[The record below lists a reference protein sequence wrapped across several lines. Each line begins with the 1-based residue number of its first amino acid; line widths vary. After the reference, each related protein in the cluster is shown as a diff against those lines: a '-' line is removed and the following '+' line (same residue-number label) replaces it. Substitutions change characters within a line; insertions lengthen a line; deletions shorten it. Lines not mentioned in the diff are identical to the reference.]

1 MYDENYLVDSTSIQL
16 RWNTIKG
23 AEAYQLLISNAET
36 RQEVMDIIIPAVA
49 NLSTNGYTLD
59 LTKLGLGTFNW
70 TIKAR
75 QYLPTNKPRNWV
87 EDMVLK
93 NGQPA
98 TGSFVVTLPQEEII
112 TYETGDLY
120 GN

>member
-1 MYDENYLVDSTSIQL
+1 
-16 RWNTIKG
+16 
-23 AEAYQLLISNAET
+23 
-36 RQEVMDIIIPAVA
+36 
-49 NLSTNGYTLD
+49 
-59 LTKLGLGTFNW
+59 
-70 TIKAR
+70 
-75 QYLPTNKPRNWV
+75 
-87 EDMVLK
+87 MVLK